1 MHQGR
6 QKGRNRHRQILGV
19 GTGVGGKIGLW
30 AVDSVGVDADTD
42 AVS

>member
-19 GTGVGGKIGLW
+19 GVGGKIGLW